1 MEKSKITLLA
11 VPYMTDADGHH
22 LSMTACPY
30 WRMNHHGITDGAKYV
45 GTMECEGCRW
55 YCSKDVEARTIEC
68 AIPSKLAARYERE
81 HARMLRQQKQMREQI
96 RLSLLKQAEEESHR
110 SGEFCSPATLPATVT
125 RAKEMKALTRQV
137 CNYRINTWSN
147 NRDGHRHTQV
157 GSLYMERT
165 SKGRGYYTQR
175 WVAELNISGCRYRM
189 RSHSYEKCWAWIQN
203 IREIYRLVFRRFAY
217 IKSPQSLALL
227 VVEHLATVGILPTR
241 MNGALRSVTSRERA
255 QEAYKRAM
263 SVYKVSHKK
272 EEEEA

>member
-1 MEKSKITLLA
+1 MNEKKITQ
-11 VPYMTDADGHH
+11 VINYKTDADGHH
-22 LSMTACPY
+22 LSMTPCPF

-68 AIPSKLAARYERE
+68 AIPAKLAARYERE
-81 HARMLRQQKQMREQI
+81 HVRMLRQQQQMRERL

-110 SGEFCSPATLPATVT
+110 SGEFRSPATLPATVT

-137 CNYRINTWSN
+137 CNYRVNTWSN

-165 SKGRGYYTQR
+165 AKGRGYYTQR

-263 SVYKVSHKK
+263 AVYRVSHKK
-272 EEEEA
+272 EEEGA

>member
-1 MEKSKITLLA
+1 MENQNIISRTVAYQIDT
-11 VPYMTDADGHH
+11 DGHH
-22 LSMTACPY
+22 LSKTPCPF
-30 WRMNHHGITDGAKYV
+30 WRMNHSGITDAQKYV
-45 GTMECEGCRW
+45 GTMSCQSCRW
-55 YCSKDVEARTIEC
+55 YQSKDVAAHTIQC
-68 AIPSKLAARYERE
+68 AIPAKLQARYERE
-81 HARMLRQQKQMREQI
+81 HRRALVRKEQMYQSLL
-96 RLSLLKQAEEESHR
+96 LSLLQQAEEDSHR
-110 SGEFCSPATLPATVT
+110 SVEFGSTATLPATVT

-137 CNYRINTWSN
+137 CNYRVNTWSN

-157 GSLYMERT
+157 GSLYLERT
-165 SKGRGYYTQR
+165 SKGRGYYAQR

-189 RSHSYEKCWAWIQN
+189 RSYSYEKCWAWIQN

-263 SVYKVSHKK
+263 TVYKVSHKK

>member
-1 MEKSKITLLA
+1 MENQNIISRTVAYQIDT
-11 VPYMTDADGHH
+11 DGHH
-22 LSMTACPY
+22 LSKTPCPF
-30 WRMNHHGITDGAKYV
+30 WRMHHSGITDAQKYV
-45 GTMECEGCRW
+45 GTMSCQSCRW
-55 YCSKDVEARTIEC
+55 YQSKDVAAHTIQC
-68 AIPSKLAARYERE
+68 AIPAKLQARYERE
-81 HARMLRQQKQMREQI
+81 HRRALVRKERMYQALL
-96 RLSLLKQAEEESHR
+96 LSLQEQAQIEQ
-110 SGEFCSPATLPATVT
+110 ATVLGGSAAEPLPATVT
-125 RAKEMKALTRQV
+125 RANEMQRATRQV
-137 CNYRINTWSN
+137 CNYRVNTWSN
-147 NRDGHRHTQV
+147 NRDGRAHTQV

-165 SKGRGYYTQR
+165 SKGRGYYAQR

-263 SVYKVSHKK
+263 SIYKASHKK

>member
-1 MEKSKITLLA
+1 MNEKKITQ
-11 VPYMTDADGHH
+11 VINYKIDKDGHH
-22 LSMTACPY
+22 LSMTPCPF
-30 WRMNHHGITDGAKYV
+30 WRMNNHGITDGAKYV

-68 AIPSKLAARYERE
+68 AIPAKLSARYERE
-81 HARMLRQQKQMREQI
+81 HARMLRQQQQMREQI
-96 RLSLLKQAEEESHR
+96 QLSLLQQAEEESHR
-110 SGEFCSPATLPATVT
+110 SGEFGSPVALPATVT
-125 RAKEMKALTRQV
+125 RVKEMKALTRQV
-137 CNYRINTWSN
+137 CNYRANTWSN

-165 SKGRGYYTQR
+165 AKGRGYYTQR

-217 IKSPQSLALL
+217 IKSPQSLAIL
-227 VVEHLATVGILPTR
+227 VIEHLATVGILPTR

-263 SVYKVSHKK
+263 TVYKASHKK
-272 EEEEA
+272 D

>member
-1 MEKSKITLLA
+1 MNEKKITQ
-11 VPYMTDADGHH
+11 VINYKTDADGHH
-22 LSMTACPY
+22 LSMTPCPF
-30 WRMNHHGITDGAKYV
+30 WRMNNHGITDGAKYV

-68 AIPSKLAARYERE
+68 AIPAKLAARYERE
-81 HARMLRQQKQMREQI
+81 HARMLRQQQQMREQI
-96 RLSLLKQAEEESHR
+96 QLSLLKQAEEESHR

-137 CNYRINTWSN
+137 CNYRVNTWSN

-165 SKGRGYYTQR
+165 AKGRGYYTQR

-263 SVYKVSHKK
+263 TVYKASHKK
-272 EEEEA
+272 D